1 MMVNY
6 TLVKDFIYDRTPLMA
21 FYIVNT
27 LLIITF
33 FNLIHPDK
41 IEIVYPLLIS
51 FFLFM
56 ILIVIEGARYYRF
69 NRQLQHFTQDPNI
82 TLKPMTYEQKLV
94 SNVINVIQQQ
104 YQKELSSQKSVQE
117 EKDQFLYQWMHNL
130 KTPISVIE
138 LMIQKYLGQKQIP
151 SEALQLFKIENDRLH
166 ASIEQVLN
174 MIRFEH
180 FANDYEASAVDLV
193 ASVRKVIN
201 DNKSQFIYNKVFPV
215 FADAPDKSFVI
226 SDKKWNEFIIFQLI
240 SNAIKYSTDGK
251 LDKKIV
257 LAIVQ
262 DEKQT
267 TLSIKDEG
275 VGIPTYDLKRI
286 FEPFF
291 TGENGR
297 TYRQSTGIGLYT
309 CKQIAGRLGHEIGI
323 SSEVGKGTEVTITYL
338 TKL

>member
-1 MMVNY
+1 MNN
-6 TLVKDFIYDRTPLMA
+6 TIFKNFIFDRAPLIA

-33 FNLIHPDK
+33 FNLIHPEK
-41 IEIVYPLLIS
+41 IEIIYPLLLS
-51 FFLFM
+51 FFLFV
-56 ILIVIEGARYYRF
+56 ILIIIEWARYFRF
-69 NRQLQHFTQDPNI
+69 NRQLQHFTHDPNVTI
-82 TLKPMTYEQKLV
+82 KPMTYEQKQV
-94 SNVINVIQQQ
+94 SNFVNVIQKQ
-104 YQKELSSQKSVQE
+104 YQKDLNSQKSVHE

-138 LMIQKYLGQKQIP
+138 LMIQKYMGQTKIP
-151 SEALQLFKIENDRLH
+151 SEALQLIRIENDRLH

-180 FANDYEASAVDLV
+180 FAMDYEAGAVDLV
-193 ASVRKVIN
+193 ASIRNVIN
-201 DNKSQFIYNKVFPV
+201 DHKNQFIYNKVFPV
-215 FADAPDKSFVI
+215 LADVPDKAFII
-226 SDKKWNEFIIFQLI
+226 SDKKWNEFILFQLI

-251 LDKKIV
+251 QDKKIV
-257 LAIVQ
+257 LSIVQ

-275 VGIPTYDLKRI
+275 VGIPPYDLKRV

-309 CKQIAGRLGHEIGI
+309 CKQIAERLGHEIEI